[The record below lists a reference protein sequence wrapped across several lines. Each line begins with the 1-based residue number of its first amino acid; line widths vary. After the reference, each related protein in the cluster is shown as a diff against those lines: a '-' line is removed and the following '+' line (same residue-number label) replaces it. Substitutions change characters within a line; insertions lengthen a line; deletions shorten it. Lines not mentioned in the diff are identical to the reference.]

1 MTRFTG
7 VVLALALVCGCAG
20 SKKDEAVSA
29 GSPGP
34 TSTEKGNSATQ
45 DTNGTGSTTATPT
58 LDQAHESR
66 SKSSGGSAPGGGS
79 APDTQQG
86 QGPTDTKVNTIGAT
100 KPLDPS
106 ANADPNTD
114 KSQARANG
122 LLGATSNFD
131 DSPVDLQYD
140 APDDAIKTL
149 LAQQKAGLAACHKTG
164 GGTLEL
170 ELTVDANGK
179 VTKVKFLAS
188 STVKDAKAR
197 NCVVAELKKLKLD
210 KGTKPTGSI
219 KLVFPK

>member
-1 MTRFTG
+1 MSRFTG
-7 VVLALALVCGCAG
+7 VVVAVALACGCAG
-20 SKKDEAVSA
+20 SKKDEAKSA
-29 GSPGP
+29 SGPGP
-34 TSTEKGNSATQ
+34 
-45 DTNGTGSTTATPT
+45 DTVGGANPT
-58 LDQAHESR
+58 LDTT
-66 SKSSGGSAPGGGS
+66 SGGGPTTNSPTPVKTNESVQKPGGGS
-79 APDTQQG
+79 APDTHQG
-86 QGPTDTKVNTIGAT
+86 AADSRGNSTGAT

-106 ANADPNTD
+106 ANADPNSD
-114 KSQARANG
+114 KQQARANG

-140 APDDAIKTL
+140 SPDDAIKTL

-188 STVKDAKAR
+188 STIKDAKAR
-197 NCVVAELKKLKLD
+197 TCVVAELRKLSLA

-219 KLVFPK
+219 KLTFPK

>member
-1 MTRFTG
+1 MIRFTG
-7 VVLALALVCGCAG
+7 VVVALALACGCAG
-20 SKKDEAVSA
+20 NKKESA

-34 TSTEKGNSATQ
+34 TDTEKSNNATQ
-45 DTNGTGSTTATPT
+45 DTVGGANPTLNTPT
-58 LDQAHESR
+58 PDKTTESM
-66 SKSSGGSAPGGGS
+66 SKTGGGSAPGGGS
-79 APDTQQG
+79 PPDTHQG
-86 QGPTDTKVNTIGAT
+86 AADTKGNATAT

-106 ANADPNTD
+106 ANADPNSD

-140 APDDAIKTL
+140 SPDDAIKAL

-210 KGTKPTGSI
+210 KGTKPSGSI
-219 KLVFPK
+219 KLTFPK